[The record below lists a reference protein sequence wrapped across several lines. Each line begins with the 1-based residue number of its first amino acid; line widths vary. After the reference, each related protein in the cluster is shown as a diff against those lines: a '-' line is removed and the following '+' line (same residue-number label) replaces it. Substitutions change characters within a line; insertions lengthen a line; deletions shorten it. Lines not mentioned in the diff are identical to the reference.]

1 MICFVDMNLRLYCYN
16 LPSVVELRPS
26 VAECLTELN
35 LTDFQAAL
43 VDTELSSRLAS
54 EDEEFTV
61 FAPTNDA
68 LSGQLSQ
75 SSLMTHV
82 LDEVVK
88 NSDLRSFAVLRP
100 LNTATLLHV
109 TDVHTFTS
117 RWKFSE
123 VRITALPSLL
133 KYIIYINAGDLH

>member
-1 MICFVDMNLRLYCYN
+1 M
-16 LPSVVELRPS
+16 
-26 VAECLTELN
+26 AECLTELN

-43 VDTELSSRLAS
+43 VDTELGGRLAS
-54 EDEEFTV
+54 AEEEFTV

-68 LSGQLSQ
+68 IGGPLLSE

-82 LDEVVK
+82 LDDVVK

-109 TDVHTFTS
+109 TDVHIFSS
-117 RWKFSE
+117 RWFFKFAE
-123 VRITALPSLL
+123 VRIIALLSLL
-133 KYIIYINAGDLH
+133 KHFKICIVLL

>member
-1 MICFVDMNLRLYCYN
+1 MLYFYR
-16 LPSVVELRPS
+16 PSAELRPS
-26 VAECLTELN
+26 VVECLTELN

-43 VDTELSSRLAS
+43 VDTELGGRLAS
-54 EDEEFTV
+54 AEEEFTV

-68 LSGQLSQ
+68 ISGQSLSE

-109 TDVHTFTS
+109 TDVHIFSSRYRWFIKFT
-117 RWKFSE
+117 E
-123 VRITALPSLL
+123 VRIIALLSLL
-133 KYIIYINAGDLH
+133 TCFQAVYYITVGDLH

>member
-1 MICFVDMNLRLYCYN
+1 M
-16 LPSVVELRPS
+16 
-26 VAECLTELN
+26 AECLRELN

-43 VDTELSSRLAS
+43 MGTELGGRLAS
-54 EDEEFTV
+54 ADEEFTV

-68 LSGQLSQ
+68 VSGQLLSE

-100 LNTATLLHV
+100 LDKATLLHV
-109 TDVHTFTS
+109 TDVHIFSS
-117 RWKFSE
+117 RWFFKFTE
-123 VRITALPSLL
+123 VRITALLSLL
-133 KYIIYINAGDLH
+133 RVFKVMYILM

>member
-1 MICFVDMNLRLYCYN
+1 M
-16 LPSVVELRPS
+16 
-26 VAECLTELN
+26 AECLTELN

-43 VDTELSSRLAS
+43 VDTELGGRLAS
-54 EDEEFTV
+54 AEEEFTV

-68 LSGQLSQ
+68 ISGQLSE

-109 TDVHTFTS
+109 TDVHIFSS
-117 RWKFSE
+117 RWFFKFTE
-123 VRITALPSLL
+123 VRIIALLSFLTTFQAMY
-133 KYIIYINAGDLH
+133 YITVGDLH